1 MQINA
6 FLVAAAAAVF
16 FLPAT
21 TVALENGVARTPP
34 MGWLSWQRYRC
45 HMNCTEDPDNCFS
58 EKLIKKIIDEMAS
71 GGWKEA
77 GYEYVNLDDC
87 EHNTGHPPHQ
97 PPTHTRSSSRIL
109 PGSSQLAPRVGPI
122 IDAPPRCCPPLTQA
136 GRRKSA

>member
-58 EKLIKKIIDEMAS
+58 EKLIKKIKSPDAVTDS
-71 GGWKEA
+71 NPKFKVKVQWQ
-77 GYEYVNLDDC
+77 
-87 EHNTGHPPHQ
+87 TGLLQ
-97 PPTHTRSSSRIL
+97 LRSKRL
-109 PGSSQLAPRVGPI
+109 QQ
-122 IDAPPRCCPPLTQA
+122 T
-136 GRRKSA
+136 